1 MSNICQRGVRGVSEA
16 VNPSYT
22 KDLSQIDW
30 AIFRKIVVENVCGV
44 GRQIGRTL
52 DLNLL
57 TI

>member
-1 MSNICQRGVRGVSEA
+1 MSEGCQRGVRGVSEA

-52 DLNLL
+52 V
-57 TI
+57 